1 MQGDGAHQFACLV
14 AGDVDAVGAR
24 EVDDHGRIRGE
35 REEVY
40 CRDGVDGDADGFD
53 ERVVAD
59 DVLCQ
64 MLARGDDFLA
74 DALGEFAGEDAG
86 V

>member
-24 EVDDHGRIRGE
+24 EVDDHGGVCGE
-35 REEVY
+35 REEIHR
-40 CRDGVDGDADGFD
+40 RDGVYGDADRFD

-74 DALGEFAGEDAG
+74 DALGEFARKDAG